1 MRQTSLRALILASL
15 AGAVGV
21 TTADAQ
27 GQHLGWCIGVGNPHR
42 SANCG
47 TSSTMQ
53 TTGTTQVPTA
63 TQLPQTGG
71 GTLPTPATV
80 ATTTI
85 TVQPLAPTTV
95 TGFGPVGVS
104 IVVRP
109 NPPTVVAGYGA
120 VPQLPPQLVPGQ
132 VPQPVPQPI
141 PYMVPTLAPPLA
153 PGQVP
158 QPVPQPIPYR
168 VPTLAP
174 PLVPGQVPVAVP
186 GQVPP
191 MIPAL
196 VPRPRPTG
204 AGTVT
209 GQAAGSQTGGGT
221 IRHQQQPRGPA
232 LGPGHVTGTTGRQAL
247 HEAPAFAAAD
257 GGQPWRCLASGHGK
271 RRTLSGDT
279 VVSDGALRHVGAID
293 LLGRDLPAL
302 HPDHADCIISVRRRR
317 D

>member
-141 PYMVPTLAPPLA
+141 PYMAPTLAPPLA
-153 PGQVP
+153 PGQV
-158 QPVPQPIPYR
+158 Q
-168 VPTLAP
+168 
-174 PLVPGQVPVAVP
+174 VAVP

>member
-42 SANCG
+42 SADCG

-63 TQLPQTGG
+63 TQLPQTSG

-95 TGFGPVGVS
+95 TGFGPVGAS

-109 NPPTVVAGYGA
+109 NPPTVVVGYGA

-132 VPQPVPQPI
+132 VPQPVLQPI
-141 PYMVPTLAPPLA
+141 PD
-153 PGQVP
+153 
-158 QPVPQPIPYR
+158 R

-247 HEAPAFAAAD
+247 HEPPAFAAAD

>member
-80 ATTTI
+80 PTTTI

-132 VPQPVPQPI
+132 VPQPVLQPI
-141 PYMVPTLAPPLA
+141 PD
-153 PGQVP
+153 
-158 QPVPQPIPYR
+158 R

-247 HEAPAFAAAD
+247 HEAPAFATAD